1 MSNVSFSGICTRCK
15 SLGLCPKGVYPIKY
29 VGAFGYVQGYLF
41 ENMSRGY
48 VFGCKSK
55 GGIFKGEFTLI

>member
-1 MSNVSFSGICTRCK
+1 MSVIGICPGGM
-15 SLGLCPKGVYPIKY
+15 SLSVCPKGVYPIKY
-29 VGAFGYVQGYLF
+29 VKAFGYVQGYLF